1 MELTWM
7 SVSRGMKNGFYKKIG
22 KTGNNGIMQ
31 TKFITEE
38 QMKCFLSFLRPR
50 MQKGKW
56 RLPGKQEK
64 GKVTGHKET

>member
-1 MELTWM
+1 
-7 SVSRGMKNGFYKKIG
+7 MKNVFDKKIG

-38 QMKCFLSFLRPR
+38 QMKYFLSFLLPR

-56 RLPGKQEK
+56 IIKEVSREEGKGESNR
-64 GKVTGHKET
+64 T

>member
-56 RLPGKQEK
+56 IIKEVTREAGKGESNR
-64 GKVTGHKET
+64 T